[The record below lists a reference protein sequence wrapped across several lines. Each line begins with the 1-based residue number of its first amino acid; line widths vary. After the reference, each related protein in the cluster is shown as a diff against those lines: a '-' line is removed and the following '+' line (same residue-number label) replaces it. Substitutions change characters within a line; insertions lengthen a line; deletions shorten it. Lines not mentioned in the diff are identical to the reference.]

1 MMVASLQSEPL
12 RRPPELRGQRDD
24 LLYDAALTLLQSSG
38 YAALRNLRLEVTD
51 AVVVIHG
58 VLPTYYLKQMA
69 QTILQRLDGIHRVTN
84 LAEVRD
90 LW

>member
-1 MMVASLQSEPL
+1 MMVASLQSESL
-12 RRPPELRGQRDD
+12 RRPRDSCGQRDD

-38 YAALRNLRLEVTD
+38 YAVLRNLRLEVTD

-90 LW
+90 RW